1 MTHKIQSIILMQFLI
16 RKVSHS
22 NGNFKLQSHAHS
34 VRGNMVLSSLLPSYK
49 MQTQEIKHIISSL
62 AYICQLE
69 VMLFLGKNHVTFFT
83 DSGKITGAFV
93 FDLMF

>member
-1 MTHKIQSIILMQFLI
+1 MQFLI

-22 NGNFKLQSHAHS
+22 SGNVKLWSHAHS
-34 VRGNMVLSSLLPSYK
+34 VRGDVVLSSLFLSYK

-62 AYICQLE
+62 AYIRQLG
-69 VMLFLGKNHVTFFT
+69 VMFLGENHVTFFT
-83 DSGKITGAFV
+83 DSGKIAEAFV